1 MIKQLKYSDHEFP
14 QNLKKIPNPPKTIY
28 YEGNIKLLN
37 TPIIS
42 IIGSRKCTKSGQA
55 ITKKFAKELV
65 AQRIT
70 IASGMAIGIDA
81 QAHLETLKQGGKT
94 IAVLPSGLLNIYP
107 EENKDLYKEIIK
119 KDGLAITEYPNEK
132 QAESKTF
139 LERNR
144 IVSGIS
150 IGILIIEAMH
160 RSGTSV
166 TAKYAIEQGKKVFAI
181 PHEINNKNG
190 KGTNELIRKG
200 AILITKT
207 KEIFQEYEFLE
218 YKEKAKKLIKLKNS
232 KLEISEKRR
241 IKTLKKKKSPK
252 QENIKYQKLKN
263 QENKTKNKLENQQ
276 NKIHKEQEKQK
287 NKKYKNQKNQEHK
300 KLEKKQ
306 CNNEEY
312 KEIYNLINETPIT
325 IDEIKEKT
333 NKKISEI
340 NSILFMLEI
349 EDYIEK
355 TQGGYKCKPK

>member
-1 MIKQLKYSDHEFP
+1 MINQLKYSDHEFP
-14 QNLKKIPNPPKTIY
+14 QNLKEIPNPPKTIY

-55 ITKKFAKELV
+55 ITRKFAKELV
-65 AQRIT
+65 AQGIT

-207 KEIFQEYEFLE
+207 EEIFKEYEFLE
-218 YKEKAKKLIKLKNS
+218 YKEKAKKLIKLKSS
-232 KLEISEKRR
+232 KLEISEKKK
-241 IKTLKKKKSPK
+241 IKT
-252 QENIKYQKLKN
+252 
-263 QENKTKNKLENQQ
+263 
-276 NKIHKEQEKQK
+276 
-287 NKKYKNQKNQEHK
+287 
-300 KLEKKQ
+300 LEKKQ

-312 KEIYNLINETPIT
+312 KEIYNIINETPIT
-325 IDEIKEKT
+325 IDELKEKT

-355 TQGGYKCKPK
+355 TQGGYKCKTK